1 MTLVLG
7 LATTTASAE
16 ESLFKAGPKGSIFA
30 SVSGAATAAN
40 ARPIFGVPSSAA
52 AAQGAAATTS
62 TTNDHM
68 FGVGL
73 RLGLAGGI
81 EGNGIGGSVRYFF
94 RAGPLGV
101 QGELSRYGLDV
112 VGVGDASSLVFS
124 ASAIYRFVEQRF
136 DVPVSLTPYA
146 GAGLS
151 FVNSNI
157 DDDDF
162 PFPDPSFDDTSVG
175 VLLFGGVELFFE
187 KIPNLG
193 VSGELTINSND
204 DVSFG
209 TTFGD
214 VVTRRRGVHGGRA
227 LVFQV
232 APLQEMRR
240 SRDNHRRSGD
250 S

>member
-1 MTLVLG
+1 VQLRKILTIGVTLAWG
-7 LATTTASAE
+7 MATTASAE
-16 ESLFKAGPKGSIFA
+16 ESLFKATPMGPLFA
-30 SVSGAATAAN
+30 SGPGAAGTARN
-40 ARPIFGVPSSAA
+40 ARPIFGVPSVAA

-68 FGVGL
+68 FGVGI

-112 VGVGDASSLVFS
+112 VGIGDSSSVVFS

-136 DVPVSLTPYA
+136 DAPVSLTPYA

-151 FVNSNI
+151 FVNSNL

-162 PFPDPSFDDTSVG
+162 PDPFDDTSVG

-204 DVSFG
+204 DISFG
-209 TTFGD
+209 TFG
-214 VVTRRRGVHGGRA
+214 TLSLGGVAFTAAGHWY
-227 LVFQV
+227 FK
-232 APLQEMRR
+232 
-240 SRDNHRRSGD
+240 
-250 S
+250 